1 MKELHGKLMK
11 YFISAATLLL
21 LHGLLFAQ
29 GGVEFVFPQDGT
41 TVHEKFKIVLRKANP
56 TGYVALWLDGQFLTA
71 IGAPFEHEI
80 DPDAMKLK
88 DGEHELRAEA
98 RDGDGNY
105 AGSATVRFRL
115 IRQAQLEVPPEG
127 LILSFKFR
135 PGEVWFYTVKAG
147 SKAKGKIPKRAR
159 TEDLPFLE
167 HRLTLRW
174 NQMVQGISPDRYYQ
188 VSREV
193 EDGRI
198 WFLAPAG
205 TAGVGMM
212 GGAMGGEGGPATS
225 GTQMFQVVSL
235 PLQPMRRMMLASM
248 KSNGHIFT
256 NDDIDPLLAF
266 ATAGVDIEFP
276 DDPLR
281 IGATWEAPIAIRPE
295 LFFLSVIHRP
305 EKRSPQTEAVIGTI
319 RGDVKHSLAAF
330 EWQMGKPCAK
340 IVTSYE
346 LDIRFK
352 LAYLQ
357 ARYSS
362 VSAASG
368 VGGEAGAY
376 GGIGATGMPMGTP
389 MGGMPGLGGA
399 MPSAP
404 LIGLGGAAGGFGG
417 LAGGTMAGAFGT
429 MGIMGAQKLPEELKG
444 SGKGTRV
451 IYFDVRD
458 GRIIS
463 SREEVELIFNTDTV
477 VLSMLVPQMQTATQA
492 GIGGGILGM
501 VSAIGQ
507 AYAGMLGAAMEGG
520 EPFGALQPMSMT
532 GGIASML
539 GTQAQ
544 QKPVPVQ
551 LTYTVRIDTTF
562 DSARNRRDWIPAGL
576 RELIEQQ

>member
-1 MKELHGKLMK
+1 MRDSYGKL
-11 YFISAATLLL
+11 IRWLIAAIALLL
-21 LHGLLFAQ
+21 LHRSLLAQ
-29 GGVEFVFPQDGT
+29 AGVEFVFPQDGL

-56 TGYVALWLDGQFLTA
+56 TGYIALWLNGQFLTA
-71 IGAPFEHEI
+71 VGPPFEHEI
-80 DPDAMKLK
+80 DPDALKLK

-98 RDGDGNY
+98 RDGDGRY
-105 AGSATVRFRL
+105 AGSATIRFRL
-115 IRQAQLEVPPEG
+115 ARQAPLEVPPEG
-127 LILSFKFR
+127 LLLSFKFR

-147 SKAKGKIPKRAR
+147 SKAKGRIPKRAR

-198 WFLAPAG
+198 WFLAPSG

-212 GGAMGGEGGPATS
+212 GGAMGPMGGEAGAATS
-225 GTQMFQVVSL
+225 GAQMFQVVSL
-235 PLQPMRRMMLASM
+235 PLQPMRKMMLASM
-248 KSNGHIFT
+248 ESNGSMFT

-266 ATAGVDIEFP
+266 ATAGIDIEFP
-276 DDPLR
+276 DFPLR
-281 IGATWEAPIAIRPE
+281 VGNSWEAPIAVRPE
-295 LFFLSVIHRP
+295 LFFLSVIRKP
-305 EKRSPQTEAVIGTI
+305 EKRSPSPTEAVIGTI
-319 RGDVKHSLAAF
+319 RGDVRHMFSGF

-346 LDIRFK
+346 LEIKFK

-362 VSAASG
+362 VGAATAGGAEVGAFGG
-368 VGGEAGAY
+368 VGMM
-376 GGIGATGMPMGTP
+376 GMPMGSP
-389 MGGMPGLGGA
+389 MMGVPGYGGAISSSPLFGGM
-399 MPSAP
+399 
-404 LIGLGGAAGGFGG
+404 AGGIGG
-417 LAGGTMAGAFGT
+417 LMGGTMAGAFGGAGM
-429 MGIMGAQKLPEELKG
+429 MGTQKLPEELKG
-444 SGKGTRV
+444 SGKGTRT

-458 GRIIS
+458 RRIIS
-463 SREEVELIFNTDTV
+463 SREEVELIFNTDTM
-477 VLSMLVPQMQTATQA
+477 VLSLLVPQMQTATQA
-492 GIGGGILGM
+492 GIGGGLLGM

-507 AYAGMLGAAMEGG
+507 AYAGMLGAVMEGG
-520 EPFGALQPMSMT
+520 EPFGALQPMGMT

-576 RELIEQQ
+576 KELLE